1 MASRLWVEVA
11 GMRKTA
17 RHVRTMT
24 EDPLATEIHL
34 THRRYIGRLAARIH
48 EKALELPIYRL
59 VFERLGLKGP
69 ILAYLISHDELALRT
84 LPRNTLTRHYGLYH
98 RPWRRR
104 TIRGHLIIML
114 ANTATLNKHPKYIKT
129 YDDYQ
134 RRGKTHWKAVTRV
147 ALKILRDIRQIARQT
162 SDT

>member
-1 MASRLWVEVA
+1 LASRLWVEVA

-84 LPRNTLTRHYGLYH
+84 LQRNTLTRHYGL
-98 RPWRRR
+98 
-104 TIRGHLIIML
+104 
-114 ANTATLNKHPKYIKT
+114 
-129 YDDYQ
+129 
-134 RRGKTHWKAVTRV
+134 
-147 ALKILRDIRQIARQT
+147 
-162 SDT
+162 